1 MELKSDDEAYV
12 DRIKLRPQSR
22 LGDCMNLKAFIDKLD
37 FEWNRMSMG
46 VGYDYTFD
54 CQFDI
59 SPDEFIGFAKMDIA
73 QGDKHGLVNAM
84 SNAKRAIECQ
94 ADVTLDSLAGVE
106 LKRRNLPH
114 KLQLLQEMGVVA
126 PRILERVNSLR
137 NLLEHEYELPEKAK
151 AEEAVDIAELFVA
164 ACLKPLRA
172 FPETMYIATEEE
184 YQKWKGPV
192 PLNCLYIWFQLGER
206 FFIVKCFR
214 DGSVAGEV
222 IVTPRDWQEF
232 CAVMRLAISAH
243 PYRGQREPVQT
254 FLRSLRNMS

>member
-1 MELKSDDEAYV
+1 
-12 DRIKLRPQSR
+12 
-22 LGDCMNLKAFIDKLD
+22 MNLRTFIDKLD

-46 VGYDYTFD
+46 MGSDYTFY
-54 CQFDI
+54 CEFDI
-59 SPDEFIGFAKMDIA
+59 SPDEFIGFAKMDVV

-84 SNAKRAIECQ
+84 SNAKRSIECQ
-94 ADVTLDSLAGVE
+94 ADVTLDSLVGVKF
-106 LKRRNLPH
+106 KRRNLPH

-126 PRILERVNSLR
+126 PGILKRVNNLR

-151 AEEAVDIAELFVA
+151 VEDAVDIAELFVA
-164 ACLKPLRA
+164 ACSKPLRA

-184 YQKWKGPV
+184 YQKWKGSF
-192 PLNCLYIWFQLGER
+192 PLNCLYVEFQLGQK
-206 FFIVKCFR
+206 FFVVRCFR

-222 IVTPRDWQEF
+222 VVTPSDWQEF

-254 FLRSLRNMS
+254 FLSSLRNMSEC